1 MCRHFVFIEERKTLF
16 TVVKIFLETCEI
28 VNFVQN
34 LVARINLG
42 GKLRSMRHGLCD
54 HILKTLL
61 DAHEQFFS
69 RKRLLHHGLQ
79 LR

>member
-1 MCRHFVFIEERKTLF
+1 MCSHFVFIEERKTLF
-16 TVVKIFLETCEI
+16 LFIIVKIFLETCEI

-54 HILKTLL
+54 DILKTLL
-61 DAHEQFFS
+61 DAHE
-69 RKRLLHHGLQ
+69 
-79 LR
+79 